1 MPDQKIVCTEC
12 GQEFDFTE
20 GEQKFFIDKG
30 FPAPIRCPECRKA
43 KKANGN
49 NKKQKEKISI

>member
-49 NKKQKEKISI
+49 NKK